1 MNAPEPFEETG
12 PGSSHQSEYIRQ
24 VTDAALARSAQ
35 SQTPSTQFSDSI
47 SEEPSIFEDSEA
59 AFGYPSPPLS
69 PGQINRSKTVS
80 HPFAPESGHLRNQ
93 SYPSTFRQLHPTN
106 PYHSQ
111 YSMASLPSSHRR
123 TVSDGGKH
131 HAYDP
136 SRVLQAR
143 HSGDMSHRPLDIIK
157 RENRT
162 ADRRHRKR
170 FSNAD
175 TIDLLD
181 HSYIGPKL
189 HHEGPYDAALAGRN
203 AYKKYSPLEAVRD
216 SNAQALRA
224 TPQAYINDS
233 LTKHRPLQGTAIVP
247 PGSADYQGN
256 IMDYEEGA
264 DLMRE
269 PDAAGGAYRR
279 YEGIVSLILTAV
291 ASSHSL
297 TFRRSTTLTI

>member
-1 MNAPEPFEETG
+1 
-12 PGSSHQSEYIRQ
+12 
-24 VTDAALARSAQ
+24 
-35 SQTPSTQFSDSI
+35 
-47 SEEPSIFEDSEA
+47 
-59 AFGYPSPPLS
+59 
-69 PGQINRSKTVS
+69 
-80 HPFAPESGHLRNQ
+80 
-93 SYPSTFRQLHPTN
+93 
-106 PYHSQ
+106 
-111 YSMASLPSSHRR
+111 MASSASSHRR

-136 SRVLQAR
+136 SRVLQGR
-143 HSGDMSHRPLDIIK
+143 HPGDMSHRPLDIIK

-181 HSYIGPKL
+181 HSYFGPKL

-247 PGSADYQGN
+247 PGFADYQGN

-279 YEGIVSLILTAV
+279 YEGVVSSDPRHPHI
-291 ASSHSL
+291 
-297 TFRRSTTLTI
+297 